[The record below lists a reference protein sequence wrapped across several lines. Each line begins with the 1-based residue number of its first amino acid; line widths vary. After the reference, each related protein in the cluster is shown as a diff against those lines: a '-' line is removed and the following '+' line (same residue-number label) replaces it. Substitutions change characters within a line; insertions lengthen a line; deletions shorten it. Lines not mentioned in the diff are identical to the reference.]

1 MIETNRIE
9 FKRQLTRDL
18 DIEKEV
24 VAFLNY
30 REGGIIYVGIDDNGK
45 PVENPNIDDDMLAL
59 KSRIRMGISPSPMG
73 LFDVTVEHI
82 DGSLQVGSSDASFD
96 IGVDLDEVGA
106 VGIVEYSLIEG
117 GTFLGGSDSGYENL
131 YGVGGERGEVDGR
144 SVGNGQRHGLAWLLR
159 IALRV
164 GPGFVFIGA
173 ACQKQTEA
181 EC

>member
-9 FKRQLTRDL
+9 FKRQLTRDM

-45 PVENPNIDDDMLAL
+45 PVENPNIDDDMLSL

-82 DGSLQVGSSDASFD
+82 DDVPVMQA
-96 IGVDLDEVGA
+96 
-106 VGIVEYSLIEG
+106 
-117 GTFLGGSDSGYENL
+117 
-131 YGVGGERGEVDGR
+131 
-144 SVGNGQRHGLAWLLR
+144 
-159 IALRV
+159 
-164 GPGFVFIGA
+164 
-173 ACQKQTEA
+173 QTEISW
-181 EC
+181 